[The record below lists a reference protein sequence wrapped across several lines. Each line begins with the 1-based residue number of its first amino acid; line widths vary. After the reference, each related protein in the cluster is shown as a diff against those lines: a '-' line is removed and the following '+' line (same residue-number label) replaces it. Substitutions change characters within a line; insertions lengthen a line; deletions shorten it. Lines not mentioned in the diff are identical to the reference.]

1 VHDLKNALGVLVE
14 ELAGLQSAA
23 AGSSLAPGVSN
34 AHGIANQL
42 SGKLVAFLTLYRA
55 QSVGLVA
62 ATRDHNPDD
71 FLNDVATALV
81 LPQSAPRVRLELAQS
96 SPAFWFFDS
105 YLVGLA
111 LEAAV
116 QNAMRFARSEI
127 VLSARVQA
135 GWLVLSVED
144 DGPGLGTEGAVST
157 GLGTELCRSIAAA
170 HVNAGRT
177 GKVVLENTAQ
187 GGARFELWLP

>member
-1 VHDLKNALGVLVE
+1 
-14 ELAGLQSAA
+14 
-23 AGSSLAPGVSN
+23 
-34 AHGIANQL
+34 
-42 SGKLVAFLTLYRA
+42 
-55 QSVGLVA
+55 
-62 ATRDHNPDD
+62 
-71 FLNDVATALV
+71 V

-116 QNAMRFARSEI
+116 QNAMRFARSQI